1 MRMLIL
7 GAAVSGVSAARLGRN
22 LDADVLIYDQRPD
35 ALADLEAD
43 GFATRSGE
51 WDPALL
57 DGVDVVI
64 ASPGIPEH
72 AGPIQD
78 AIASPA
84 PLWSELELAARHI
97 SCRVVGV
104 TGTNGKTT
112 VTTLIAEMLSSSGLS
127 AIAAG
132 NIGTALTSV
141 VDMELDVV
149 VVEASSFQ
157 LRFVETFAPDVAVV
171 LNVAPDHLDWHGSYD
186 AYLEAK
192 ANLVARATNHTPLV
206 FDADDTG
213 AARIAN
219 GSRARLVPVS
229 GSRCPQGGWGIDGD
243 NLILDGLHMPLAE
256 VPTADVAFRFDLVA
270 AGTAALSAG
279 ARPDAVRSAIRSF
292 RPGAHRRQMV
302 ADVGGVAWINDSKA
316 TNPHAASAAVSA
328 YPSVVLIAGG
338 RNKDLDLA
346 PLLGHPN
353 LRAVVAIGE
362 AAPDVIRAARVP
374 VREALTMEEAVGFAA
389 EFACPGDTVL
399 LAPGCTSWDMYSS
412 YAERGEVFKEE
423 VEKLIGEKV

>member
-1 MRMLIL
+1 MLIL

-112 VTTLIAEMLSSSGLS
+112 VTTLIAEMLSLSGLS
-127 AIAAG
+127 AIA
-132 NIGTALTSV
+132 
-141 VDMELDVV
+141 LDVV

-192 ANLVARATNHTPLV
+192 ANLVARATDHTPLV